1 MRASHRAAAATAAV
15 ALSLTALTAAVPRLP
30 GVAGDAPVVAEPFV
44 PGEPAATG
52 TERTGGEVASDTSTR
67 ERGRGAGPLS
77 PLQAIAELRAAT
89 ARPPAIVVD
98 HTGHLRSVA
107 APAGMALRR
116 TPGSASTSDPGTAAG
131 AFVNRYGQAFGLRP
145 GQQARRQRVEALP
158 GGDRVVR
165 FAQHIGGVPVL
176 AGDLVVT
183 VNGTGQ
189 VVSATAETPVG
200 PPTATAASVSGAT
213 AGQTGRAAA
222 AEKLGVGPAA
232 LAVAETRLWLYDPRL
247 LGAPGRSQL
256 RPTWMVRLRLEGL
269 TAPSATALVDAT
281 DGSVSLVFSEVKFAR
296 NRLICDLG
304 NAIVD
309 LNNVATYRCDT
320 AAGGPPVRRTEGGA
334 PSSVA
339 QANTAYD
346 MLGDTYTFYR
356 REVGR
361 DSIDGR
367 GMPMRATVRACYRPG
382 PPFPDECPFENAFWD
397 GAQMVFG
404 AGFADADDV
413 VGHELTHGVTDFTSQ
428 LFYAFQS
435 GAINEAFSDIMG
447 EFMDQTNGR
456 GTDTPATKWQIG
468 EDLPATVGVIRDME
482 DPSAPLPTP
491 DDPSPPPCDAP
502 DNEELRHGCQPDRV
516 GSPLYEHDPDF
527 VDSGGVHIN
536 SGIANKAAF
545 LLGEPGTHSF
555 NGATITGIGPTK
567 SIQLWYRAMHGMTS
581 GGDYED
587 LGNVLQVS
595 CRRLVGHFRFT
606 LADCAQ
612 VDAVVAATEM
622 ITAHTSGTE
631 EAGLCDTPGQPIQDA
646 FFDGFESGGSNWT
659 ASRAAVVPNS
669 GFPLR
674 WAHSGVNAVRLSTTS
689 TGAASLAMKSFATVP
704 ANGYLWFAHL
714 PFNGKQRL
722 RLSNGTTTTEIPF
735 EGGWNALPRTGW
747 APPTIANG
755 YVSTRFDLSAFAGQ
769 SLKVTFVQD
778 LPGEWLVDD
787 VHIYQCVNR
796 VGTVRNL
803 AGPRNFDRTSASLS
817 WNAPLFAGPGVA
829 GYEIGVF
836 PAVAG
841 YPQTVSGPTHT
852 MTGLNPDRRY
862 DVTVR
867 AVGTANGAGAPT
879 ILRLDLLGSCSAVD
893 PPENS
898 LWHCVPGAPQK
909 PRPGG

>member
-1 MRASHRAAAATAAV
+1 
-15 ALSLTALTAAVPRLP
+15 
-30 GVAGDAPVVAEPFV
+30 
-44 PGEPAATG
+44 
-52 TERTGGEVASDTSTR
+52 
-67 ERGRGAGPLS
+67 
-77 PLQAIAELRAAT
+77 
-89 ARPPAIVVD
+89 VD
-98 HTGHLRSVA
+98 
-107 APAGMALRR
+107 
-116 TPGSASTSDPGTAAG
+116 
-131 AFVNRYGQAFGLRP
+131 
-145 GQQARRQRVEALP
+145 ALP

-183 VNGTGQ
+183 VNGAGQ

-213 AGQTGRAAA
+213 AGQTGRAGGG
-222 AEKLGVGPAA
+222 EKLGGPPAGLPGA
-232 LAVAETRLWLYDPRL
+232 RAPRWVDEPRL
-247 LGAPGRSQL
+247 LGAPGRGQL
-256 RPTWMVRLRLEGL
+256 RPTWMVRLRLDGL

-296 NRLICDLG
+296 NRLICDL
-304 NAIVD
+304 NSAAVD
-309 LNNVATYRCDT
+309 LNNPATYRCDT

-334 PSSVA
+334 AASVA
-339 QANTAYD
+339 DVNKAYD
-346 MLGDTYTFYR
+346 LLGDTYTFYR

-367 GMPMRATVRACYRPG
+367 GLPMRATVRACYRPG

-404 AGFADADDV
+404 SGFADADDV

-468 EDLPATVGVIRDME
+468 EDLPATVGVIRDMQ
-482 DPSAPLPTP
+482 DPTAPLPSP
-491 DDPSPPPCDAP
+491 GEPPPPPCDDP
-502 DNEELRHGCQPDRV
+502 DNDEFRRGCQPDRV
-516 GSPLYEHDPDF
+516 GSPLYEHDPGYLDN
-527 VDSGGVHIN
+527 GGVHIN

-545 LLGEPGTHSF
+545 LLGEPGSHSF
-555 NGATITGIGPTK
+555 NGASITALGPTK
-567 SIQLWYRAMHGMTS
+567 SIQLWYRAILGMTS

-622 ITAHTSGTE
+622 MTVQTSGTE
-631 EAGLCDTPGQPIQDA
+631 EAGMCDTPGQPIQDA
-646 FFDGFESGGSNWT
+646 FFDGFESGAGNWT
-659 ASRAAVVPNS
+659 LSRAAVAPNS
-669 GFPLR
+669 GYPFR
-674 WAHSGVNAVRLSTTS
+674 WAHSGVNALRLFTNS
-689 TGAASLAMKSFATVP
+689 TGAASMVMKNFVTVP

-714 PFNGKQRL
+714 PFVGQQRL
-722 RLSNGTTTTEIPF
+722 RLFNGTTTTEIPF
-735 EGGWNALPRTGW
+735 ESGWTALPRTGW
-747 APPTIANG
+747 GPPTIANG
-755 YVSTRFDLSAFAGQ
+755 YVSTRFNLSAFAGQ
-769 SLKVTFVQD
+769 SLKVTFVED
-778 LPGEWLVDD
+778 LPGEWFVDD

-796 VGTVRNL
+796 VGPVRNL
-803 AGPRNFDRTSASLS
+803 AGPRNEFRTSASLS
-817 WNAPLFAGPGVA
+817 WDAPLFSGPGVA
-829 GYEIGVF
+829 GYEIDVF
-836 PAVAG
+836 PAVTG
-841 YPQTVSGPTHT
+841 YPQTVSGTTHT
-852 MTGLNPDRRY
+852 MTGLNPNRRY

-867 AVGTANGAGAPT
+867 AVGTANGAGGPT
-879 ILRLDLLGSCSAVD
+879 TLRLDLLPSCSALD

-898 LWHCVPGAPQK
+898 LWTCTASAPQK